1 MKTVL
6 YHLGDVQVPFEIEY
20 KVLKLLTLH
29 LQVCSL
35 NVAIILLIFKLLINL
50 HNYFTELED
59 KDNNIKIPTTPNKVS
74 GESDVVLRRTHSF
87 ETDEK

>member
-1 MKTVL
+1 MMRYFTNFPV
-6 YHLGDVQVPFEIEY
+6 
-20 KVLKLLTLH
+20 
-29 LQVCSL
+29 
-35 NVAIILLIFKLLINL
+35 KLLINL

-74 GESDVVLRRTHSF
+74 AEPDVVLRRTHSF

>member
-1 MKTVL
+1 MQSTETTNSASTSM
-6 YHLGDVQVPFEIEY
+6 FIECDY
-20 KVLKLLTLH
+20 ISNFPV
-29 LQVCSL
+29 
-35 NVAIILLIFKLLINL
+35 KLLISL